1 MPKVTVPQK
10 NLIIDGHQG
19 ENLMDA
25 LIAAGLPVA
34 SSCLGEG
41 VCSKCKVKIVP
52 LGKASEL
59 EVKTMTRNK
68 IDISNHRLSCQI
80 FIEDDLTVET
90 SYW

>member
-1 MPKVTVPQK
+1 MPKVNVPQK
-10 NLIIDGHQG
+10 NLVLDCKVG
-19 ENLMDA
+19 ENLMDV

-41 VCSKCKVKIVP
+41 ICSKCKVKMTP

-68 IDISNHRLSCQI
+68 IDVASQRLCCQI
-80 FIEDDLTVET
+80 FIVDELTVET
-90 SYW
+90 GYW